1 MDKVML
7 KMARD
12 KYGSVRPPQSGV
24 KRKSAEESLSCN
36 LSILHDS
43 HCNEEWVKK
52 IKNLIRLTDGG
63 IDLTL

>member
-1 MDKVML
+1 MDKLSL

-12 KYGSVRPPQSGV
+12 KYGRIYLQS
-24 KRKSAEESLSCN
+24 KSKKKTAEEILSVS

-43 HCNEEWVKK
+43 YRNEEWAIK

-63 IDLTL
+63 IDLSL